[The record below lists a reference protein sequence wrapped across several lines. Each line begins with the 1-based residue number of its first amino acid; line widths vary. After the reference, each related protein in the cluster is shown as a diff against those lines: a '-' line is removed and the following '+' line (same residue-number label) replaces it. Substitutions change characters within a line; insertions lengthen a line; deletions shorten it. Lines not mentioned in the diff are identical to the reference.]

1 MDCAFRPGAVNWAL
15 ALLSAALLILCFP
28 GYNLFW
34 LAPVAL
40 TPLIIAAAREP
51 RTWRRFWLGYVSGA
65 LYWFSVC
72 NWIQFTIQT
81 HGGMSSASAWFVF
94 VLFTLAKALQTGA
107 FAMLAGWTM
116 RTKLAIPVTAAL
128 WVVIEYTHGP
138 LGFAWLNLGNAGID
152 MGLPMRIAPIAGVW
166 GISFFFA
173 ATAAEIANLVAGRR
187 GIPGLGVMLIPLLF
201 LLPRLPEKQPA
212 DQKAMMVQPN
222 IDEAERWTGQSFAL
236 LLKRMK
242 ELSVGSNTSLLVWPE
257 APAPFYDD
265 DPVFMDYAEGIAREN
280 HEYFLTGLISRP
292 SNGAMYNSAVVISPD
307 GKVLT
312 RYDKVNLVPFGE
324 FIPWPLGPIAFRIT
338 NEAGDFQP
346 GNRQVISP
354 VGGHKLAT
362 FICYESVFP
371 RFISGFVRRGAEV
384 LVNPSNDGWFG
395 KTAARFQH
403 LEIVRMR
410 AAENARW
417 ILRDT
422 NDGISAAIDPA
433 GRLRQQLALYQET
446 SGVMGF
452 SYSRQTTFYT
462 RWGDWLVVLCLVMAA
477 AGVVVGG
484 YSGTSTWV
492 RISSR
497 MRSPASARRPP
508 SALRG

>member
-1 MDCAFRPGAVNWAL
+1 MNWVL

-28 GYNLFW
+28 CYNQVW

-40 TPLIIAAAREP
+40 APLMIAAARES
-51 RTWRRFWLGYVSGA
+51 RKWRRFLLGYVAGA
-65 LYWFSVC
+65 AYWFCVC
-72 NWIQFTIQT
+72 NWIQLTIQT

-94 VLFTLAKALQTGA
+94 VLFSLAKALQTGA

-116 RTKLAIPVTAAL
+116 RTKSAIPATAAL

-138 LGFAWLNLGNAGID
+138 LGFAWLDLGNAGIS
-152 MGLPMRIAPIAGVW
+152 MELPMRIAPIAGVW
-166 GISFFFA
+166 GLSFFFA
-173 ATAAEIANLVAGRR
+173 SLAAEIANLILKRPGVPGFGVA
-187 GIPGLGVMLIPLLF
+187 LIPLLL
-201 LLPRLPEKQPA
+201 LLPRLPEKQFTA
-212 DQKAMMVQPN
+212 QKATLVQPN
-222 IDEAERWTGQSFAL
+222 IDEAERWSGQSFAA

-242 ELSVGSNTSLLVWPE
+242 ELSAPTQPTSLLIWPE
-257 APAPFYDD
+257 APAPFYND
-265 DPVFMDYAEGIAREN
+265 DPVFMDYAESIARED
-280 HEYFLTGLISRP
+280 HEYFLMGLVARDAS
-292 SNGAMYNSAVVISPD
+292 GAIFNSAVTISPD
-307 GKVLT
+307 GKILT
-312 RYDKVNLVPFGE
+312 RYDKINLVPFGE

-338 NEAGDFQP
+338 NEAGDFQS
-346 GNRQVISP
+346 GTRQVISP
-354 VGGHKLAT
+354 ADGHKLAT

-371 RFISGFVRRGAEV
+371 RFISRFVQQGAEI

-433 GRLRQQLALYQET
+433 GRLRQQLEQYRET
-446 SGVMGF
+446 AGVMGF
-452 SYSRQTTFYT
+452 SYSKQMTVYT
-462 RWGDWLVVLCLVMAA
+462 RFGDWFVLVSLLLAG
-477 AGVVVGG
+477 AGVFIGG
-484 YSGTSTWV
+484 LHRGTSTCV

-497 MRSPASARRPP
+497 MRPPASARRPP
-508 SALRG
+508 RALRG